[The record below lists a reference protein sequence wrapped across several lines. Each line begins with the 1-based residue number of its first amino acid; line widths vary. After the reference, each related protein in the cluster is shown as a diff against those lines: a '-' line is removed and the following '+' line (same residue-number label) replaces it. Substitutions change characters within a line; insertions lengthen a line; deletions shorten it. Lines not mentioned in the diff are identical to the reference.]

1 MITEYTRRNL
11 SNILNVINDAALKYK
26 GVIPDDCWHEPYM
39 LEQEL
44 TNEFDSGVRMFG
56 YATNNTLVGVMGI
69 QELKEVTL
77 IRHAYTLTN
86 YQGMGI
92 GKSLLQ
98 HLFKINE
105 SSRLLVGTWQDASW
119 AISFY
124 LKNGFVLHT
133 RKQTD
138 HLLDRYW
145 QVPLRQMAT
154 SVVLEK
160 RIWKE
165 PVKSMEQTV
174 PK

>member
-1 MITEYTRRNL
+1 MITEYTRKNL

-69 QELKEVTL
+69 QELREVTL

-174 PK
+174 SK